1 MNWSNLVRCVFKEYP
16 NDPCFGWS
24 FGLVFRGV
32 DLQKIELIGA
42 PGIYIY
48 IYIYIITCSC
58 PRTFGWKP
66 HDLQFH
72 DQWINWCLAWS
83 FGDLHRDGFAM
94 EVCKRVATV
103 ESTVLS
109 PVVETLELSGCE
121 IYISQV
127 LGVIFADGRNPA
139 PVEVASFSHY
149 LQGFIHPRSSQVVQ
163 DFFHQLYTPES

>member
-1 MNWSNLVRCVFKEYP
+1 
-16 NDPCFGWS
+16 
-24 FGLVFRGV
+24 
-32 DLQKIELIGA
+32 
-42 PGIYIY
+42 
-48 IYIYIITCSC
+48 
-58 PRTFGWKP
+58 
-66 HDLQFH
+66 
-72 DQWINWCLAWS
+72 
-83 FGDLHRDGFAM
+83 M